1 MRTYTLEYLFNGEP
15 RTHLFELKQ
24 PQLPP
29 HEAAMHLLQL
39 HFGDSENSLIMP
51 SADATPEEILE
62 QAERVGLT
70 QIEVVDQTSVMS
82 DAQPD

>member
-1 MRTYTLEYLFNGEP
+1 MHFYTLEYLFNDQP
-15 RTHLFELKQ
+15 RTHQFELKQ
-24 PQLPP
+24 PALSR

-51 SADATPEEILE
+51 TADATPEEILD

-70 QIEVVDQTSVMS
+70 QIQVVSQVG
-82 DAQPD
+82 